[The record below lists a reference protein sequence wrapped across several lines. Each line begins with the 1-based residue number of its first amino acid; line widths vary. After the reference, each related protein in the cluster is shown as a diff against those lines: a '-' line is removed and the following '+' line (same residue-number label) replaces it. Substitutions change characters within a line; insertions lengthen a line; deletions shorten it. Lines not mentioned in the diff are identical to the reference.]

1 RIDPANDALWRM
13 NRRRMTIEQWRDT
26 TLCVAGQLRLDDPP
40 GKSVELD
47 DPGNLRR
54 TVYARISRLK
64 LNDLLMQFDYPDAN
78 VHAEKRSEST
88 TASQKLF
95 MLNSPFMLS
104 QARALAARLN
114 ANLAESDKT
123 RVRRAYGLLFGR
135 VPEGTELKL
144 AL

>member
-1 RIDPANDALWRM
+1 
-13 NRRRMTIEQWRDT
+13 
-26 TLCVAGQLRLDDPP
+26 
-40 GKSVELD
+40 
-47 DPGNLRR
+47 
-54 TVYARISRLK
+54 
-64 LNDLLMQFDYPDAN
+64 
-78 VHAEKRSEST
+78 
-88 TASQKLF
+88 

-144 AL
+144 AMEFLRKQGMPEMTRWEQYAQLLLASNEMLYVD